1 MKSEETNTEN
11 LGSNAPRPGRLRGE
25 RRARVHSAQATDAHA
40 NAGHGPPPDST
51 AVPAARAGH
60 DPPSDSTAVP
70 AARAGHDPPSD
81 PASYTPDTELVPTQL
96 APTQPATPQRDRA
109 ARALSFGAA
118 TPFVAKNSREGSAST
133 RLSSATPSPTPPA
146 PPPAAEDDL
155 AAALS
160 DLGGSRPGEDASA
173 SARQRRR
180 RSRVAGCRA
189 RSARRRA
196 GAAVAR
202 RGAVVDP
209 AFAAD
214 ASRRTPAQRH
224 RGAAA
229 RATAEDPRA
238 VRPGAAVGAPPLANG
253 RIAKAVADLIR
264 RDEEDAGPTLVLAA
278 SGPAADE
285 WIAALTL
292 ALGPHCD
299 VLKHAT
305 TAAALRRNTP
315 ARLARMTCVVATY
328 AQASRADPRE
338 ARTAPASEWLSS
350 ARPVAAQDSVLH
362 RLTWHRAVY
371 DEAHSLLGT
380 SKRARAAETLDANFT
395 WAVFGP
401 VTLDQLSRKPAQ
413 LRALA
418 TVSEYLSRGALS
430 RSKLERTVFFTGS
443 TAVPGGGRGRR
454 RQKGRRKG
462 CVDDGVSASRRAIRR
477 SGASRGGWA
486 ESCVDVGK
494 ESAKQMYA
502 VSDDQHRASPKT
514 FTGDAGAC
522 PEHREHPIP
531 WSFVTHRASRSLM

>member
-1 MKSEETNTEN
+1 MRRVPDAYEENV
-11 LGSNAPRPGRLRGE
+11 APGTPRGKKQQT
-25 RRARVHSAQATDAHA
+25 RTQTPATVLHPTQQLSQ
-40 NAGHGPPPDST
+40 PP
-51 AVPAARAGH
+51 APATVLH
-60 DPPSDSTAVP
+60 PTQQVN
-70 AARAGHDPPSD
+70 
-81 PASYTPDTELVPTQL
+81 TPDTELVPTQL

-160 DLGGSRPGEDASA
+160 DRLRFASPGEDVTSPASSEEEEESGSWLPRA
-173 SARQRRR
+173 KHSPV
-180 RSRVAGCRA
+180 VAPE
-189 RSARRRA
+189 SQPSP
-196 GAAVAR
+196 AAEPLLTPPSPPTPSPR
-202 RGAVVDP
+202 
-209 AFAAD
+209 
-214 ASRRTPAQRH
+214 PAQRPP
-224 RGAAA
+224 RSLA
-229 RATAEDPRA
+229 RRLRTLERSGS
-238 VRPGAAVGAPPLANG
+238 GAAVGAPPLAKG

-350 ARPVAAQDSVLH
+350 ARPVAQAQDSVLH

-380 SKRARAAETLDANFT
+380 SKRARAAETLDANFS

-418 TVSEYLSRGALS
+418 ALVKYPRGAPLA
-430 RSKLERTVFFTGS
+430 RLLLERTV
-443 TAVPGGGRGRR
+443 RL
-454 RQKGRRKG
+454 
-462 CVDDGVSASRRAIRR
+462 DD
-477 SGASRGGWA
+477 
-486 ESCVDVGK
+486 
-494 ESAKQMYA
+494 
-502 VSDDQHRASPKT
+502 
-514 FTGDAGAC
+514 
-522 PEHREHPIP
+522 
-531 WSFVTHRASRSLM
+531 

>member
-1 MKSEETNTEN
+1 MRRVPDAYEENVAP
-11 LGSNAPRPGRLRGE
+11 GSTPRKQQTRTQTPATVLHPTQQLSQPPAPATILHPTQQLSQPL
-25 RRARVHSAQATDAHA
+25 APATILHPTQRV
-40 NAGHGPPPDST
+40 N
-51 AVPAARAGH
+51 
-60 DPPSDSTAVP
+60 
-70 AARAGHDPPSD
+70 
-81 PASYTPDTELVPTQL
+81 TPDTELVPTQL

-160 DLGGSRPGEDASA
+160 DRLRFASPGEDVTSPASSEEEEESGSWLPRA
-173 SARQRRR
+173 KHV
-180 RSRVAGCRA
+180 VAPEQP
-189 RSARRRA
+189 SP
-196 GAAVAR
+196 AAEPLLTPPSPPTPPPTPSPR
-202 RGAVVDP
+202 
-209 AFAAD
+209 
-214 ASRRTPAQRH
+214 PAQRSL
-224 RGAAA
+224 A
-229 RATAEDPRA
+229 RRLRTLERSGS
-238 VRPGAAVGAPPLANG
+238 GAAVGAPPLAKG

-350 ARPVAAQDSVLH
+350 ARPVAQAQDSVLH

-380 SKRARAAETLDANFT
+380 SKRARAAETLDANFS

-418 TVSEYLSRGALS
+418 ALVKYPRGAPLA
-430 RSKLERTVFFTGS
+430 RLLLERTV
-443 TAVPGGGRGRR
+443 RL
-454 RQKGRRKG
+454 
-462 CVDDGVSASRRAIRR
+462 DD
-477 SGASRGGWA
+477 
-486 ESCVDVGK
+486 
-494 ESAKQMYA
+494 
-502 VSDDQHRASPKT
+502 
-514 FTGDAGAC
+514 
-522 PEHREHPIP
+522 
-531 WSFVTHRASRSLM
+531 

>member
-1 MKSEETNTEN
+1 MRRVDAYEENV
-11 LGSNAPRPGRLRGE
+11 APGTPRGKKQQT
-25 RRARVHSAQATDAHA
+25 RTQTPATVLHPTQQLSQPLAPATILHPTQRV
-40 NAGHGPPPDST
+40 N
-51 AVPAARAGH
+51 
-60 DPPSDSTAVP
+60 
-70 AARAGHDPPSD
+70 
-81 PASYTPDTELVPTQL
+81 TPDTELVPTQL

-146 PPPAAEDDL
+146 PPAAEDDL

-160 DLGGSRPGEDASA
+160 DRLRFASPGEDVTSPASSEEEESGSWLPRA
-173 SARQRRR
+173 KQPVVAPEQPSPAAEPLLTPPSPPTPSPRLAQRPP
-180 RSRVAGCRA
+180 RA
-189 RSARRRA
+189 RSLARRL
-196 GAAVAR
+196 
-202 RGAVVDP
+202 
-209 AFAAD
+209 
-214 ASRRTPAQRH
+214 RTLERS
-224 RGAAA
+224 GS
-229 RATAEDPRA
+229 
-238 VRPGAAVGAPPLANG
+238 GAAVGAPPLAKG

-350 ARPVAAQDSVLH
+350 ARPVAQAQDSVLH

-380 SKRARAAETLDANFT
+380 SKRARAAETLDANFS

-418 TVSEYLSRGALS
+418 SLVKYPRGAPLA
-430 RSKLERTVFFTGS
+430 RLLLERTV
-443 TAVPGGGRGRR
+443 RL
-454 RQKGRRKG
+454 
-462 CVDDGVSASRRAIRR
+462 DD
-477 SGASRGGWA
+477 
-486 ESCVDVGK
+486 
-494 ESAKQMYA
+494 
-502 VSDDQHRASPKT
+502 
-514 FTGDAGAC
+514 
-522 PEHREHPIP
+522 
-531 WSFVTHRASRSLM
+531 

>member
-1 MKSEETNTEN
+1 MRRVPDAYEENVAP
-11 LGSNAPRPGRLRGE
+11 GSTPRKQQTRTQTPATVLHPTQQLSQPLAPATILHPTQ
-25 RRARVHSAQATDAHA
+25 RV
-40 NAGHGPPPDST
+40 N
-51 AVPAARAGH
+51 
-60 DPPSDSTAVP
+60 
-70 AARAGHDPPSD
+70 
-81 PASYTPDTELVPTQL
+81 TPDTELVPTQL

-160 DLGGSRPGEDASA
+160 DRLRFASPGEDVTSPASSEEEESGSWLPRA
-173 SARQRRR
+173 KPV
-180 RSRVAGCRA
+180 VAPEQP
-189 RSARRRA
+189 SP
-196 GAAVAR
+196 AAEPLLTPPSPPTPSPR
-202 RGAVVDP
+202 
-209 AFAAD
+209 
-214 ASRRTPAQRH
+214 PAQRSL
-224 RGAAA
+224 A
-229 RATAEDPRA
+229 RRLRTLERSGS
-238 VRPGAAVGAPPLANG
+238 GAAVGAAPLAKG

-350 ARPVAAQDSVLH
+350 ARPVAQAQDSVLH

-380 SKRARAAETLDANFT
+380 SKRARAAETLDANFS

-418 TVSEYLSRGALS
+418 ALVKYPRGAPLA
-430 RSKLERTVFFTGS
+430 RLLLERTV
-443 TAVPGGGRGRR
+443 RL
-454 RQKGRRKG
+454 
-462 CVDDGVSASRRAIRR
+462 DD
-477 SGASRGGWA
+477 
-486 ESCVDVGK
+486 
-494 ESAKQMYA
+494 
-502 VSDDQHRASPKT
+502 
-514 FTGDAGAC
+514 
-522 PEHREHPIP
+522 
-531 WSFVTHRASRSLM
+531 

>member
-1 MKSEETNTEN
+1 MRRVDAYEENV
-11 LGSNAPRPGRLRGE
+11 APGTPRGKKQQT
-25 RRARVHSAQATDAHA
+25 RTQTPATVLHPTQQLSQPPAPATILHPTQRV
-40 NAGHGPPPDST
+40 N
-51 AVPAARAGH
+51 
-60 DPPSDSTAVP
+60 
-70 AARAGHDPPSD
+70 
-81 PASYTPDTELVPTQL
+81 TPDTELVPTQL

-133 RLSSATPSPTPPA
+133 RLSSATPSPTPPTPPA
-146 PPPAAEDDL
+146 PPAAEDDL

-160 DLGGSRPGEDASA
+160 DRLRFASPGEDVTSPASSEEEESGSWLPRA
-173 SARQRRR
+173 KHSPV
-180 RSRVAGCRA
+180 VAPE
-189 RSARRRA
+189 SQPSP
-196 GAAVAR
+196 AAEPLLTPPSPPTPSPR
-202 RGAVVDP
+202 
-209 AFAAD
+209 
-214 ASRRTPAQRH
+214 PAQRPP
-224 RGAAA
+224 RSLA
-229 RATAEDPRA
+229 RRLRTLERS
-238 VRPGAAVGAPPLANG
+238 GSGGAVGAPPLAKG

-292 ALGPHCD
+292 ALGPHCN

-305 TAAALRRNTP
+305 TAAALKRNTP

-350 ARPVAAQDSVLH
+350 ARPVAQAQDSVLH

-380 SKRARAAETLDANFT
+380 SKRARAAETLDANFS

-418 TVSEYLSRGALS
+418 ALVKYPRGAPLA
-430 RSKLERTVFFTGS
+430 RLLLERTV
-443 TAVPGGGRGRR
+443 RL
-454 RQKGRRKG
+454 
-462 CVDDGVSASRRAIRR
+462 DD
-477 SGASRGGWA
+477 
-486 ESCVDVGK
+486 
-494 ESAKQMYA
+494 
-502 VSDDQHRASPKT
+502 
-514 FTGDAGAC
+514 
-522 PEHREHPIP
+522 
-531 WSFVTHRASRSLM
+531 

>member
-1 MKSEETNTEN
+1 MRRVPDAYEENVAP
-11 LGSNAPRPGRLRGE
+11 GSTPRKRQTRTQTPATVLHPTQQLSQPPAPATILHPTQQLSQPL
-25 RRARVHSAQATDAHA
+25 APATILHPTQRV
-40 NAGHGPPPDST
+40 N
-51 AVPAARAGH
+51 
-60 DPPSDSTAVP
+60 
-70 AARAGHDPPSD
+70 
-81 PASYTPDTELVPTQL
+81 TPDTELVPTQL

-160 DLGGSRPGEDASA
+160 DRLRFASPGEDVTSPASSEEEEESGSWLPRA
-173 SARQRRR
+173 KHV
-180 RSRVAGCRA
+180 VAPEQP
-189 RSARRRA
+189 SP
-196 GAAVAR
+196 AAEPLLLAPPSPPTPSPR
-202 RGAVVDP
+202 
-209 AFAAD
+209 
-214 ASRRTPAQRH
+214 PAQRSL
-224 RGAAA
+224 A
-229 RATAEDPRA
+229 RRLRTLERTGS
-238 VRPGAAVGAPPLANG
+238 GAAVGAPPLAKG

-350 ARPVAAQDSVLH
+350 ARPVAQVQDSVLH

-380 SKRARAAETLDANFT
+380 SKRARAAETLDANFS

-418 TVSEYLSRGALS
+418 ALVKYPRGAPLA
-430 RSKLERTVFFTGS
+430 RLLLERTV
-443 TAVPGGGRGRR
+443 RL
-454 RQKGRRKG
+454 
-462 CVDDGVSASRRAIRR
+462 DD
-477 SGASRGGWA
+477 
-486 ESCVDVGK
+486 
-494 ESAKQMYA
+494 
-502 VSDDQHRASPKT
+502 
-514 FTGDAGAC
+514 
-522 PEHREHPIP
+522 
-531 WSFVTHRASRSLM
+531 

>member
-1 MKSEETNTEN
+1 MRRVPDAYAYEENVAP
-11 LGSNAPRPGRLRGE
+11 GSTPRKQQTRTQTPATVLHPTQQLSQPPAPATILHPTQ
-25 RRARVHSAQATDAHA
+25 RV
-40 NAGHGPPPDST
+40 N
-51 AVPAARAGH
+51 
-60 DPPSDSTAVP
+60 
-70 AARAGHDPPSD
+70 
-81 PASYTPDTELVPTQL
+81 TPDTELVPTQL

-118 TPFVAKNSREGSAST
+118 TPFVAKSSREGSAST

-160 DLGGSRPGEDASA
+160 DRLRFASPGEDVTSPASSEEEEESGSWLPRA
-173 SARQRRR
+173 KHV
-180 RSRVAGCRA
+180 VAPEQP
-189 RSARRRA
+189 SP
-196 GAAVAR
+196 AAEPLLLAPPSPPTPSPR
-202 RGAVVDP
+202 
-209 AFAAD
+209 
-214 ASRRTPAQRH
+214 PAQRSL
-224 RGAAA
+224 A
-229 RATAEDPRA
+229 RRLRTLERTGS
-238 VRPGAAVGAPPLANG
+238 GAAVGAPPLAKG

-350 ARPVAAQDSVLH
+350 ARPVAQAQDSVLH

-380 SKRARAAETLDANFT
+380 SKRARAAETLDANFS

-418 TVSEYLSRGALS
+418 ALVKYPRGAPLA
-430 RSKLERTVFFTGS
+430 RLLLERTV
-443 TAVPGGGRGRR
+443 RL
-454 RQKGRRKG
+454 
-462 CVDDGVSASRRAIRR
+462 DD
-477 SGASRGGWA
+477 
-486 ESCVDVGK
+486 
-494 ESAKQMYA
+494 
-502 VSDDQHRASPKT
+502 
-514 FTGDAGAC
+514 
-522 PEHREHPIP
+522 
-531 WSFVTHRASRSLM
+531 

>member
-1 MKSEETNTEN
+1 MRRVPDAYEENVAP
-11 LGSNAPRPGRLRGE
+11 GSTPRKQQTQPPATVLHPTQQLSQPPAP
-25 RRARVHSAQATDAHA
+25 ATVLHPTQQV
-40 NAGHGPPPDST
+40 N
-51 AVPAARAGH
+51 
-60 DPPSDSTAVP
+60 
-70 AARAGHDPPSD
+70 
-81 PASYTPDTELVPTQL
+81 TPDTELVPTQL

-160 DLGGSRPGEDASA
+160 DRLRFASPGEDVTSPASSEEEEESGSWLPRA
-173 SARQRRR
+173 KHV
-180 RSRVAGCRA
+180 VAPEQP
-189 RSARRRA
+189 SP
-196 GAAVAR
+196 AAEPLLTPPSPPTPSPR
-202 RGAVVDP
+202 
-209 AFAAD
+209 
-214 ASRRTPAQRH
+214 PAQRSL
-224 RGAAA
+224 A
-229 RATAEDPRA
+229 RRLRTLERS
-238 VRPGAAVGAPPLANG
+238 GSGGAVGAPPLAKG

-350 ARPVAAQDSVLH
+350 ARPVAQAQDSVLH

-380 SKRARAAETLDANFT
+380 SKRARAAETLDANFS

-418 TVSEYLSRGALS
+418 ALVKYPRGAPLA
-430 RSKLERTVFFTGS
+430 RLLLERTV
-443 TAVPGGGRGRR
+443 RL
-454 RQKGRRKG
+454 
-462 CVDDGVSASRRAIRR
+462 DD
-477 SGASRGGWA
+477 
-486 ESCVDVGK
+486 
-494 ESAKQMYA
+494 
-502 VSDDQHRASPKT
+502 
-514 FTGDAGAC
+514 
-522 PEHREHPIP
+522 
-531 WSFVTHRASRSLM
+531 

>member
-1 MKSEETNTEN
+1 MRRVPDAYEENVAP
-11 LGSNAPRPGRLRGE
+11 GSTPGKQQTRTQPPATVLHPTQQLSQPPAPATILHPTQQLSQPL
-25 RRARVHSAQATDAHA
+25 APATFLHPTQRV
-40 NAGHGPPPDST
+40 N
-51 AVPAARAGH
+51 
-60 DPPSDSTAVP
+60 
-70 AARAGHDPPSD
+70 
-81 PASYTPDTELVPTQL
+81 TPDTELVPTQL

-146 PPPAAEDDL
+146 PPAPPPAAEDDL

-160 DLGGSRPGEDASA
+160 DRLRFASPGEDVTSPASSEEEEESGSWLPRA
-173 SARQRRR
+173 KHV
-180 RSRVAGCRA
+180 VAPEQP
-189 RSARRRA
+189 SP
-196 GAAVAR
+196 AAEPLLLAPPSPPTPSPR
-202 RGAVVDP
+202 
-209 AFAAD
+209 
-214 ASRRTPAQRH
+214 PAQRSL
-224 RGAAA
+224 A
-229 RATAEDPRA
+229 RRLRTLERTGS
-238 VRPGAAVGAPPLANG
+238 GAAVGAPPLAKG

-350 ARPVAAQDSVLH
+350 ARPVAQVQDSVLH

-380 SKRARAAETLDANFT
+380 SKRARAAETLDANFS

-418 TVSEYLSRGALS
+418 ALVKYPRGAPLA
-430 RSKLERTVFFTGS
+430 RLLLERTV
-443 TAVPGGGRGRR
+443 RL
-454 RQKGRRKG
+454 
-462 CVDDGVSASRRAIRR
+462 DD
-477 SGASRGGWA
+477 
-486 ESCVDVGK
+486 
-494 ESAKQMYA
+494 
-502 VSDDQHRASPKT
+502 
-514 FTGDAGAC
+514 
-522 PEHREHPIP
+522 
-531 WSFVTHRASRSLM
+531 

>member
-1 MKSEETNTEN
+1 MRRVPDAYEENVAP
-11 LGSNAPRPGRLRGE
+11 GSTPRKQQTQPPATVLHPTQQLSQPLAPATILHPTQ
-25 RRARVHSAQATDAHA
+25 RV
-40 NAGHGPPPDST
+40 N
-51 AVPAARAGH
+51 
-60 DPPSDSTAVP
+60 
-70 AARAGHDPPSD
+70 
-81 PASYTPDTELVPTQL
+81 TPDTELVPTQL

-160 DLGGSRPGEDASA
+160 DRLRFASPGEDVTSPASSEEEEESGSWLPRA
-173 SARQRRR
+173 KHV
-180 RSRVAGCRA
+180 VAPEQP
-189 RSARRRA
+189 SP
-196 GAAVAR
+196 AAEPLLLAPPSPPTPSPR
-202 RGAVVDP
+202 
-209 AFAAD
+209 
-214 ASRRTPAQRH
+214 PAQRSL
-224 RGAAA
+224 A
-229 RATAEDPRA
+229 RRLRTLERTGS
-238 VRPGAAVGAPPLANG
+238 GAAVGAPPLAKG

-350 ARPVAAQDSVLH
+350 ARPVAQAQDSVLH

-380 SKRARAAETLDANFT
+380 SKRARAAETLDANFS

-418 TVSEYLSRGALS
+418 ALVKYPRGAPLA
-430 RSKLERTVFFTGS
+430 RLLLERTV
-443 TAVPGGGRGRR
+443 RL
-454 RQKGRRKG
+454 
-462 CVDDGVSASRRAIRR
+462 DD
-477 SGASRGGWA
+477 
-486 ESCVDVGK
+486 
-494 ESAKQMYA
+494 
-502 VSDDQHRASPKT
+502 
-514 FTGDAGAC
+514 
-522 PEHREHPIP
+522 
-531 WSFVTHRASRSLM
+531 

>member
-1 MKSEETNTEN
+1 MRRVPDAYEENVAP
-11 LGSNAPRPGRLRGE
+11 GSTPRGKKQQTRTQTPATVLHPTQQLSQPLAPATILHPTQ
-25 RRARVHSAQATDAHA
+25 RV
-40 NAGHGPPPDST
+40 N
-51 AVPAARAGH
+51 
-60 DPPSDSTAVP
+60 
-70 AARAGHDPPSD
+70 
-81 PASYTPDTELVPTQL
+81 TPDTELVPTQL

-146 PPPAAEDDL
+146 LPPAAADDL

-160 DLGGSRPGEDASA
+160 DRLRFASPGEDVTSPASSEEEEESGSWLPRA
-173 SARQRRR
+173 KHV
-180 RSRVAGCRA
+180 VAPEQP
-189 RSARRRA
+189 SP
-196 GAAVAR
+196 AAEPLLLAPPSPPTPSPR
-202 RGAVVDP
+202 
-209 AFAAD
+209 
-214 ASRRTPAQRH
+214 PAQRSL
-224 RGAAA
+224 A
-229 RATAEDPRA
+229 RRLRTLERS
-238 VRPGAAVGAPPLANG
+238 GSGGAVGAPPLAKG

-350 ARPVAAQDSVLH
+350 ARPVAQVQDSVLH

-380 SKRARAAETLDANFT
+380 SKRARAAETLDANFS

-418 TVSEYLSRGALS
+418 ALVKYPRGAPLA
-430 RSKLERTVFFTGS
+430 RLLLERTV
-443 TAVPGGGRGRR
+443 RL
-454 RQKGRRKG
+454 
-462 CVDDGVSASRRAIRR
+462 DD
-477 SGASRGGWA
+477 
-486 ESCVDVGK
+486 
-494 ESAKQMYA
+494 
-502 VSDDQHRASPKT
+502 
-514 FTGDAGAC
+514 
-522 PEHREHPIP
+522 
-531 WSFVTHRASRSLM
+531 

>member
-1 MKSEETNTEN
+1 MRRVDAYEENV
-11 LGSNAPRPGRLRGE
+11 APGTPRGKKQQT
-25 RRARVHSAQATDAHA
+25 RTQTPATVLHPTQQLSQPLAPATILHPTQRV
-40 NAGHGPPPDST
+40 N
-51 AVPAARAGH
+51 
-60 DPPSDSTAVP
+60 
-70 AARAGHDPPSD
+70 
-81 PASYTPDTELVPTQL
+81 TPDTELVPTQL

-146 PPPAAEDDL
+146 PPAAEDDL

-160 DLGGSRPGEDASA
+160 DRLRFASPGEDVTSPASSEEEEESGSWLPRA
-173 SARQRRR
+173 KPVVAPEQPSPAAEPLLTPPSPPTPSPRLAQRPP
-180 RSRVAGCRA
+180 RSR
-189 RSARRRA
+189 SLARRL
-196 GAAVAR
+196 
-202 RGAVVDP
+202 
-209 AFAAD
+209 
-214 ASRRTPAQRH
+214 RTLERS
-224 RGAAA
+224 GS
-229 RATAEDPRA
+229 
-238 VRPGAAVGAPPLANG
+238 GGAVGAPPLAKG

-350 ARPVAAQDSVLH
+350 ARPVAQAQDSVLH

-380 SKRARAAETLDANFT
+380 SKRARAAETLDANFS

-418 TVSEYLSRGALS
+418 ALVKYPRGAPLA
-430 RSKLERTVFFTGS
+430 RLLLERTV
-443 TAVPGGGRGRR
+443 RL
-454 RQKGRRKG
+454 
-462 CVDDGVSASRRAIRR
+462 DD
-477 SGASRGGWA
+477 
-486 ESCVDVGK
+486 
-494 ESAKQMYA
+494 
-502 VSDDQHRASPKT
+502 
-514 FTGDAGAC
+514 
-522 PEHREHPIP
+522 
-531 WSFVTHRASRSLM
+531 

>member
-1 MKSEETNTEN
+1 MRRVPDAYEENVAP
-11 LGSNAPRPGRLRGE
+11 GSTPRKQQTTQPPATVLHPTQQLSQPPAPATILHPTQ
-25 RRARVHSAQATDAHA
+25 RV
-40 NAGHGPPPDST
+40 N
-51 AVPAARAGH
+51 
-60 DPPSDSTAVP
+60 
-70 AARAGHDPPSD
+70 
-81 PASYTPDTELVPTQL
+81 TPDTELVPTQL

-146 PPPAAEDDL
+146 PPPAPPPATEDDL

-160 DLGGSRPGEDASA
+160 DRLRFASPGEDVTSPASSEEEESGSWLPRA
-173 SARQRRR
+173 KHSPV
-180 RSRVAGCRA
+180 VAPE
-189 RSARRRA
+189 SPPSP
-196 GAAVAR
+196 AAE
-202 RGAVVDP
+202 P
-209 AFAAD
+209 LLTPP
-214 ASRRTPAQRH
+214 SPPTPAQRPP
-224 RGAAA
+224 RSLA
-229 RATAEDPRA
+229 RRLRTLERS
-238 VRPGAAVGAPPLANG
+238 GSGGAVGAPPLAKG

-350 ARPVAAQDSVLH
+350 ARPVAQAQDSVLH

-380 SKRARAAETLDANFT
+380 SKRARAAETLDANLSG
-395 WAVFGP
+395 AVFGP
-401 VTLDQLSRKPAQ
+401 VTVDQLSRKPAQ

-418 TVSEYLSRGALS
+418 ALVTYPRGAPLA
-430 RSKLERTVFFTGS
+430 RLLLERTV
-443 TAVPGGGRGRR
+443 RL
-454 RQKGRRKG
+454 
-462 CVDDGVSASRRAIRR
+462 DD
-477 SGASRGGWA
+477 
-486 ESCVDVGK
+486 
-494 ESAKQMYA
+494 
-502 VSDDQHRASPKT
+502 
-514 FTGDAGAC
+514 
-522 PEHREHPIP
+522 
-531 WSFVTHRASRSLM
+531 

>member
-1 MKSEETNTEN
+1 MRRVPDAYEENVAP
-11 LGSNAPRPGRLRGE
+11 GSTPRKQQTTQPPATVLHPTQQLSQPPAP
-25 RRARVHSAQATDAHA
+25 ATVLHPTQQV
-40 NAGHGPPPDST
+40 N
-51 AVPAARAGH
+51 
-60 DPPSDSTAVP
+60 
-70 AARAGHDPPSD
+70 
-81 PASYTPDTELVPTQL
+81 TPDTELVPTQL

-160 DLGGSRPGEDASA
+160 DRLRFASPGEDVTSPAS
-173 SARQRRR
+173 SEEEE
-180 RSRVAGCRA
+180 SGSWLPRA
-189 RSARRRA
+189 KHSPVLAPEQPSP
-196 GAAVAR
+196 AAEPLLLAPPSPPTPSPR
-202 RGAVVDP
+202 
-209 AFAAD
+209 
-214 ASRRTPAQRH
+214 PAQRSL
-224 RGAAA
+224 A
-229 RATAEDPRA
+229 RRLRTLERTGS
-238 VRPGAAVGAPPLANG
+238 GAAVGAPPLAKG

-350 ARPVAAQDSVLH
+350 ARPVAQVQDSVLH

-380 SKRARAAETLDANFT
+380 SKRARAAETLDANFS

-418 TVSEYLSRGALS
+418 ALVKYPRGAPLA
-430 RSKLERTVFFTGS
+430 RLLLERTV
-443 TAVPGGGRGRR
+443 RL
-454 RQKGRRKG
+454 
-462 CVDDGVSASRRAIRR
+462 DD
-477 SGASRGGWA
+477 
-486 ESCVDVGK
+486 
-494 ESAKQMYA
+494 
-502 VSDDQHRASPKT
+502 
-514 FTGDAGAC
+514 
-522 PEHREHPIP
+522 
-531 WSFVTHRASRSLM
+531 

>member
-1 MKSEETNTEN
+1 MRRVPDAYEENV
-11 LGSNAPRPGRLRGE
+11 APGTPRGKKQQT
-25 RRARVHSAQATDAHA
+25 RTQTPATVLHPTQQLSQPPAPATVLHPTQQLSQPPAPATILHPTQRV
-40 NAGHGPPPDST
+40 NP
-51 AVPAARAGH
+51 
-60 DPPSDSTAVP
+60 
-70 AARAGHDPPSD
+70 
-81 PASYTPDTELVPTQL
+81 PDTELVPTQL

-160 DLGGSRPGEDASA
+160 DRLRFASPGEDVTSPASSEEEEESGSWLPRA
-173 SARQRRR
+173 KHV
-180 RSRVAGCRA
+180 VAPEQP
-189 RSARRRA
+189 SP
-196 GAAVAR
+196 AAEPLLTPPSPPTPSPR
-202 RGAVVDP
+202 
-209 AFAAD
+209 
-214 ASRRTPAQRH
+214 PAQRPP
-224 RGAAA
+224 RSLA
-229 RATAEDPRA
+229 RRLRTLERSGS
-238 VRPGAAVGAPPLANG
+238 GAAVGAPPLAKG

-350 ARPVAAQDSVLH
+350 ARPVAQAQDSVLH

-380 SKRARAAETLDANFT
+380 SKRARAAETLDANFS

-418 TVSEYLSRGALS
+418 ALVKYPRGAPLA
-430 RSKLERTVFFTGS
+430 RLLLERTV
-443 TAVPGGGRGRR
+443 RL
-454 RQKGRRKG
+454 
-462 CVDDGVSASRRAIRR
+462 DD
-477 SGASRGGWA
+477 
-486 ESCVDVGK
+486 
-494 ESAKQMYA
+494 
-502 VSDDQHRASPKT
+502 
-514 FTGDAGAC
+514 
-522 PEHREHPIP
+522 
-531 WSFVTHRASRSLM
+531 